1 MLVIPRAIPRVRPAA
16 AIFVLLAV
24 LVFCLAGCAGE
35 DVRDNL
41 TALREKQRLIAALRY
56 DLLMAVDAEKSA
68 LLSSAES
75 DARMFLTKTR
85 EAMTA
90 SGNDL
95 NRLTD
100 LIKQGGV
107 PKELETLAAV
117 TVDFAEITSVDA
129 TLYGLA
135 GRNTNVR
142 AAALSRTEA
151 ALAIAR
157 LQQALTPVIDA
168 PFCPAGREALRIVTA
183 GLSILSLHAQH
194 IDESSSAGMDTL
206 EAAMNRQNSRAQ
218 AAMDRLSG
226 LLPPDSAD
234 ALIQAKT
241 AYADF
246 WRVTQEV
253 LKLSR
258 QNTNIEAE
266 ALAMGRKRQLTAKIL
281 ADLAALDA
289 VVAEKE
295 FTATR

>member
-1 MLVIPRAIPRVRPAA
+1 MFVIPRVRPC
-16 AIFVLLAV
+16 AV
-24 LVFCLAGCAGE
+24 ILVILTILVFNLAGCAGE

-41 TALREKQRLIAALRY
+41 TILREKQRLITALRY

-85 EAMTA
+85 EAMAA
-90 SGNDL
+90 SQKDL
-95 NRLTD
+95 DSLSD
-100 LIKQGGV
+100 LVKQGGT
-107 PKELETLAAV
+107 PKEADALAPV
-117 TVDFAEITSVDA
+117 TADFAEIGSVDA

-157 LQQALTPVIDA
+157 LQQVLTPIIDA
-168 PFCPAGREALRIVTA
+168 PFCPAGREAQRVVTA
-183 GLSILSLHAQH
+183 GLSILALHAQH
-194 IDESSSAGMDTL
+194 IDESSTAGMDTL

-218 AAMDRLSG
+218 AALDRLSG
-226 LLPPDSAD
+226 QLPPDSAD
-234 ALIQAKT
+234 ALTQAKT

-266 ALAMGRKRQLTAKIL
+266 ALAMGRRRLLTAKTL